1 MISMLMPLL
10 TPLGLIGVAVSMD
23 HFQRR
28 MSAPRGTAEVNSTAA
43 PAERPLECPDQR

>member
-1 MISMLMPLL
+1 MLMPLL

-28 MSAPRGTAEVNSTAA
+28 MSTSPGTAEVNSTVA
-43 PAERPLECPDQR
+43 PAECPLEWPDQR